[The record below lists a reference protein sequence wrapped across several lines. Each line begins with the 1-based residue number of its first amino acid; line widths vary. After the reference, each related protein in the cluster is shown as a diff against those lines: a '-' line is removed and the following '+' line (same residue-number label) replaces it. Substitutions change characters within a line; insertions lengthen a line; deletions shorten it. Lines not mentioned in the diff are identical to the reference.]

1 MGRQPEEG
9 QGAEG
14 SQAENVLRDTEE
26 RELAQEACL
35 RLWGESLRR
44 GREQRGARQ
53 RLASGLPESSIP
65 GSDRLSPPIYLS
77 SCSFL

>member
-1 MGRQPEEG
+1 MGREPEEG

-44 GREQRGARQ
+44 GREPRGARQ
-53 RLASGLPESSIP
+53 RMS
-65 GSDRLSPPIYLS
+65 
-77 SCSFL
+77 